1 MTSCAQ
7 LTLVLLKDRQRSE
20 QNLKCLPSITG
31 RTACGFQHQ
40 NSLALSSDDP
50 LGLRYTM
57 GGKRYNAF
65 SVHVVPPRRDRNCK
79 SIATRKSPIQ
89 LLARRASAFLSIGL
103 AVRRGP
109 KWDRYSHKSS
119 KEGGARQEGVLAQSA
134 LVLQ

>member
-50 LGLRYTM
+50 LGLRYTPLSYAIGM
-57 GGKRYNAF
+57 SNQGL
-65 SVHVVPPRRDRNCK
+65 S
-79 SIATRKSPIQ
+79 
-89 LLARRASAFLSIGL
+89 LSI
-103 AVRRGP
+103 
-109 KWDRYSHKSS
+109 
-119 KEGGARQEGVLAQSA
+119 
-134 LVLQ
+134 